1 MRVRFYDPDQRARE
15 KAESRRRDEEALRSG
30 AVTREEIQRA
40 NGGYGL
46 FRASTLVRRPSGKSG
61 RPAPDAPVDEP

>member
-1 MRVRFYDPDQRARE
+1 MRVRSFNPDQRAAE

-30 AVTREEIQRA
+30 AVTRDELQRV

-46 FRASTLVRRPSGKSG
+46 FRRSTLVRRPPKGG
-61 RPAPDAPVDEP
+61 RPDSDAPVDES

>member
-1 MRVRFYDPDQRARE
+1 MRSWPYDPDQRAAE

-30 AVTREEIQRA
+30 AVTRDELQFV

-46 FRASTLVRRPSGKSG
+46 FRRSTLVRRPPKGG
-61 RPAPDAPVDEP
+61 RPDPDES